1 MRISDWSAD
10 VCSSDLRRSL
20 VPIVR
25 KLDVDGCTGENVEVS
40 TVDVLYGGTAVR
52 DVQGL
57 DVGEGNERTV
67 GSSLSTHITIHR
79 IDISEIAGAVS
90 CRSSRPSCVRSREIL
105 LTVHHTDRK
114 STSLNSSH

>member
-1 MRISDWSAD
+1 MRISDWSSD
-10 VCSSDLRRSL
+10 VCSSDL
-20 VPIVR
+20 
-25 KLDVDGCTGENVEVS
+25 VS

-90 CRSSRPSCVRSREIL
+90 CRSSRPYCVRSREIL
-105 LTVHHTDRK
+105 LTGHHTYKQVLGSVRVGVGD
-114 STSLNSSH
+114 HGVDC